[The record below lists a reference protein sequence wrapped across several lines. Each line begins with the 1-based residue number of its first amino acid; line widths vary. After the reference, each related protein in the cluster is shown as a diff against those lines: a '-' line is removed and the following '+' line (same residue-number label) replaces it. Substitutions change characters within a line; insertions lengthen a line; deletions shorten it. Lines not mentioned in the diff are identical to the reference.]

1 MNKQYSTIELIS
13 PKHPDY
19 ISNNRKYKV
28 TNDAYRKHKGVD
40 HFSSAY
46 NKALIKWEHV
56 MQCLLSNLTSEVQE
70 RILKYSG
77 HRAGFDFR
85 EIDFISQPS
94 DETLIF
100 CELKLKKDY
109 KEKLGN
115 KASGWAQLN
124 QSISIAS
131 QKYNRLSGL
140 AICVDMLHV
149 YGIKSSASE
158 QDYCKYQDLV
168 GFLLTPSLE
177 DKTIWL
183 NSLEVSALAIQ
194 HGLLTE
200 DDIDQMKT
208 IYQEYENPLCALSSD
223 GAETINNPFKV
234 LNEFI
239 KN

>member
-1 MNKQYSTIELIS
+1 MDKQYSTIELIS
-13 PKHPDY
+13 PKHLDY
-19 ISNNRKYKV
+19 ISNNRKYK
-28 TNDAYRKHKGVD
+28 TANDAYRQHKGVD

-46 NKALIKWEHV
+46 NKALLKWEHV

-124 QSISIAS
+124 KSISIAS

-140 AICVDMLHV
+140 AICVDMSHV
-149 YGIKSSASE
+149 YGLRSSASE

-168 GFLLTPSLE
+168 GFLLTPSRE
-177 DKTIWL
+177 DQTIWL

-200 DDIDQMKT
+200 DDLGQMKT
-208 IYQEYENPLCALSSD
+208 LYQEYENPLSVLTSR
-223 GAETINNPFKV
+223 EVEVINNPFLK
-234 LNEFI
+234 LSKI
-239 KN
+239 LKS